1 VRVTVLSW
9 IQNFLNGRTH
19 QTRVGISLSDIADL
33 VSGVVQGCGIGLLM
47 FLVYINELAF
57 IFENYGV
64 KIKKLFADDVKL
76 YMQINNDVDVTQ
88 LQLAIDAL
96 INWATEWQLSVSVNK
111 CCVLYIGKSAHTTCL
126 SINHTI
132 LPVVKSARD
141 LGILVSCDLS
151 PSLHISDV
159 VAKAHRRSAAIH
171 RVFVSR
177 NVDLLVRAYVV
188 HYVRPLVEH
197 DCYLVIFHCQRH

>member
-1 VRVTVLSW
+1 
-9 IQNFLNGRTH
+9 
-19 QTRVGISLSDIADL
+19 
-33 VSGVVQGCGIGLLM
+33 M
-47 FLVYINELAF
+47 
-57 IFENYGV
+57 
-64 KIKKLFADDVKL
+64 KLFADDVKL

-96 INWATEWQLSVSVNK
+96 ISCATEWQLSVSVNK
-111 CCVLYIGKSAHTTCL
+111 CCVLNIGRAAHNSCL
-126 SINHTI
+126 SINDII

-141 LGILVSCDLS
+141 LGILLSCDLS

-171 RVFVSR
+171 HAFVSR

-188 HYVRPLVEH
+188 YVKPLVEH
-197 DCYLVIFHCQRH
+197 DSVIRSLTFHCQRH

>member
-1 VRVTVLSW
+1 MLCLR
-9 IQNFLNGRTH
+9 
-19 QTRVGISLSDIADL
+19 
-33 VSGVVQGCGIGLLM
+33 
-47 FLVYINELAF
+47 
-57 IFENYGV
+57 
-64 KIKKLFADDVKL
+64 
-76 YMQINNDVDVTQ
+76 
-88 LQLAIDAL
+88 
-96 INWATEWQLSVSVNK
+96 
-111 CCVLYIGKSAHTTCL
+111 LYIGKSAHTTCL

-171 RVFVSR
+171 RAFVSR

-188 HYVRPLVEH
+188 YVKPLVEH
-197 DCYLVIFHCQRH
+197 DSVIWSPFTVKDIETIESLQRRFTWFELFVSC